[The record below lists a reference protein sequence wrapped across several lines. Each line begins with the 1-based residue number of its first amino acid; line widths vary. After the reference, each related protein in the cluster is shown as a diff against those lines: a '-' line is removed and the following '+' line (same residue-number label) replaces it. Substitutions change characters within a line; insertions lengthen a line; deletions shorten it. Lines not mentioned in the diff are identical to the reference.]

1 MDMRKLNF
9 NLKLNI
15 KSIINY
21 ERLTRKPFSEFN
33 GSEEDVIPL
42 LYCMLVSNNDFKR
55 TYQETVEF
63 LFTDEKFVE
72 EINQRLQQIFLFE
85 SQFFNKEEVDEKSLS
100 QNNTQNKEEPNKVYI
115 YQLVPILV
123 MDCNLNIDYVLNEMH
138 YSEIDSYIKYRDD
151 KNKNRLEEKRLFTY
165 LTIMPHINAK
175 KLSVNE
181 LLPFSWEKEEK
192 EKEGLKVIDTHKD
205 KLKDFMNSGSIEW
218 TQPE

>member
-21 ERLTRKPFSEFN
+21 ERLTGKPFSEFN
-33 GSEEDVIPL
+33 GSEEDVVPL
-42 LYCMLVSNNDFKR
+42 LYCMLVANNDFKR
-55 TYQETVEF
+55 TYQETVKF
-63 LFTDEKFVE
+63 LFTDEKFVD
-72 EINQRLQQIFLFE
+72 EINSRLQQIFLFE
-85 SQFFNKEEVDEKSLS
+85 SQFFNNQDINKEIPTE
-100 QNNTQNKEEPNKVYI
+100 NNTQNKEESNKVFI
-115 YQLVPILV
+115 HQLVPILV
-123 MDCNLNIDYVLNEMH
+123 MDCNLDINYVLNEMH

-192 EKEGLKVIDTHKD
+192 EKEGLKVIDNHQD
-205 KLKDFMNSGSIEW
+205 KLKNFMASGSIEW
-218 TQPE
+218 VKPE

>member
-21 ERLTRKPFSEFN
+21 ERLTGRPFSTFTGN
-33 GSEEDVIPL
+33 EEDVLPL

-55 TYQETVEF
+55 TYQETIEY

-72 EINQRLQQIFLFE
+72 EINSRLQQIFLFE
-85 SQFFNKEEVDEKSLS
+85 SQFFNKEEVDEKSPS
-100 QNNTQNKEEPNKVYI
+100 QNNTPNKEESNKVFI

-123 MDCNLNIDYVLNEMH
+123 MDCNLNINYVLNEMH

-165 LTIMPHINAK
+165 LSIMPHINAK

-192 EKEGLKVIDTHKD
+192 EKEGLKVIDNHQD
-205 KLKDFMNSGSIEW
+205 KLKNFINSGQIEW
-218 TQPE
+218 VKPE

>member
-1 MDMRKLNF
+1 MKRLNF

-15 KSIINY
+15 KSIIFY
-21 ERLTRKPFSEFN
+21 ERLTGRPFSEFR

-55 TYQETVEF
+55 TYQETIEY

-85 SQFFNKEEVDEKSLS
+85 SQFFNNQDINKEIHTK
-100 QNNTQNKEEPNKVYI
+100 NNTPNKEEQPKVYI

-123 MDCNLNIDYVLNEMH
+123 MDCNLDINYVLNEMH

-165 LTIMPHINAK
+165 LTIMPHINSK

-192 EKEGLKVIDTHKD
+192 EKEGLKVIDNHQD
-205 KLKDFMNSGSIEW
+205 KLKNFMNSGSIEW
-218 TQPE
+218 KQPTE

>member
-1 MDMRKLNF
+1 MKKLNF

-15 KSIINY
+15 KSIIFY
-21 ERLTRKPFSEFN
+21 ERLTGKPFSTFN

-42 LYCMLVSNNDFKR
+42 LYCMLVANNDFKR
-55 TYQETVEF
+55 TYEETIKY

-72 EINQRLQQIFLFE
+72 EINSRLQKIFLFE
-85 SQFFNKEEVDEKSLS
+85 SQFFNNQDI
-100 QNNTQNKEEPNKVYI
+100 NKEIPTEINTPNKEDTNKVFI
-115 YQLVPILV
+115 HQLVPILV

-175 KLSVNE
+175 KLTVNE

-192 EKEGLKVIDTHKD
+192 EKEGLKVIDNHKD
-205 KLKDFMNSGSIEW
+205 KLHQFINSGSIEW
-218 TQPE
+218 KQPIE

>member
-1 MDMRKLNF
+1 MKKLNF

-15 KSIINY
+15 KSIIYY
-21 ERLTRKPFSEFN
+21 ERLTGRPFSTFTD
-33 GSEEDVIPL
+33 SEEDVVPL
-42 LYCMLVSNNDFKR
+42 LYCMLVANNDFKR
-55 TYQETVEF
+55 TYEETIQY

-72 EINQRLQQIFLFE
+72 QINNRLQKIFLFE
-85 SQFFNKEEVDEKSLS
+85 SQFFNNQDI
-100 QNNTQNKEEPNKVYI
+100 NKEIPTEINTPNKEDTNKVFI
-115 YQLVPILV
+115 HQLVPILV

-175 KLSVNE
+175 KLTVNE

-192 EKEGLKVIDTHKD
+192 EKEGLKVIDNHKD
-205 KLKDFMNSGSIEW
+205 KLHQFINSGSIEW
-218 TQPE
+218 KQPIE

>member
-1 MDMRKLNF
+1 MDMRNLNF

-21 ERLTRKPFSEFN
+21 ERLTGKPFSEFN
-33 GSEEDVIPL
+33 GSEEDVVPL
-42 LYCMLVSNNDFKR
+42 LYCMLVANNDFKR
-55 TYQETVEF
+55 TYQETVKF
-63 LFTDEKFVE
+63 LFTDEKFVD
-72 EINQRLQQIFLFE
+72 EINSRLQQIFLFE
-85 SQFFNKEEVDEKSLS
+85 SQFFNNQDINKEIPTE
-100 QNNTQNKEEPNKVYI
+100 NNTQNKEESNKVFI
-115 YQLVPILV
+115 HQLVPILV
-123 MDCNLNIDYVLNEMH
+123 MDCNLDINYVLNEMH

-192 EKEGLKVIDTHKD
+192 EKEGLKVIDNHQD
-205 KLKDFMNSGSIEW
+205 KLKNFMASGSIEW
-218 TQPE
+218 VKPE

>member
-1 MDMRKLNF
+1 MKKLNF

-15 KSIINY
+15 KSIIYY
-21 ERLTRKPFSEFN
+21 ERLTGKPFSTFTGN
-33 GSEEDVIPL
+33 EEDVIPL
-42 LYCMLVSNNDFKR
+42 LYCMLVANNDFKR
-55 TYQETVEF
+55 TYEETIKY
-63 LFTDEKFVE
+63 LFTDEKFVG
-72 EINQRLQQIFLFE
+72 EINSRLQKIFLFE
-85 SQFFNKEEVDEKSLS
+85 SQFFEKEEVDEKLPS
-100 QNNTQNKEEPNKVYI
+100 QIDTSNKEDTNKVYI

-175 KLSVNE
+175 KLTVNE

-192 EKEGLKVIDTHKD
+192 EKEGLKVIDNHKD
-205 KLKDFMNSGSIEW
+205 KLKNFMDSGTIEW
-218 TQPE
+218 KQPIE

>member
-1 MDMRKLNF
+1 MKKLNF

-21 ERLTRKPFSEFN
+21 ERLTGKPFSTFTGN
-33 GSEEDVIPL
+33 EEDVLPL

-72 EINQRLQQIFLFE
+72 EINSRLQQIFLFE
-85 SQFFNKEEVDEKSLS
+85 SQFFNKEEVDEKSPS
-100 QNNTQNKEEPNKVYI
+100 QNNTQNKEESNKVYI

-123 MDCNLNIDYVLNEMH
+123 MDCNLDINYVLNEMH

-181 LLPFSWEKEEK
+181 LLPFSWEKEDI

-205 KLKDFMNSGSIEW
+205 KLHQFMNSGQIEW
-218 TQPE
+218 TQPTE

>member
-1 MDMRKLNF
+1 MKKLNF

-15 KSIINY
+15 KSIIYY
-21 ERLTRKPFSEFN
+21 ERLTGKPFSEFKGN
-33 GSEEDVIPL
+33 EEDVVPL
-42 LYCMLVSNNDFKR
+42 LYCMLVANNDFKR
-55 TYQETVEF
+55 TYSETIQY

-72 EINQRLQQIFLFE
+72 QINSRLQKIFLFE
-85 SQFFNKEEVDEKSLS
+85 SQFFNNQDI
-100 QNNTQNKEEPNKVYI
+100 NKEIPSQIDTPNKEDTNKVFI
-115 YQLVPILV
+115 HQLVPILV

-175 KLSVNE
+175 KLTVNE
-181 LLPFSWEKEEK
+181 LLPFSWEKGEK

-205 KLKDFMNSGSIEW
+205 KLKNFMDSGTIEW
-218 TQPE
+218 TKPTE

>member
-1 MDMRKLNF
+1 MKKLNF

-15 KSIINY
+15 KSIIYY
-21 ERLTRKPFSEFN
+21 ERLTGKPFSTFN
-33 GSEEDVIPL
+33 GGEEDVVPL
-42 LYCMLVSNNDFKR
+42 LYCMLVANNDFKR
-55 TYQETVEF
+55 TYEETIKY

-72 EINQRLQQIFLFE
+72 QINSRLQKIFLFE
-85 SQFFNKEEVDEKSLS
+85 SQFFNKEEENKEIPS
-100 QNNTQNKEEPNKVYI
+100 QINTQNKEESNKVFI
-115 YQLVPILV
+115 HQLVPILV

-175 KLSVNE
+175 KLTVSE
-181 LLPFSWEKEEK
+181 LLPFSWEQEQK

-205 KLKDFMNSGSIEW
+205 KLKNFMNSGQIEW
-218 TQPE
+218 KQPE

>member
-1 MDMRKLNF
+1 MKKLNF

-15 KSIINY
+15 KSIIYY
-21 ERLTRKPFSEFN
+21 ERLTGKPFSEFKGN
-33 GSEEDVIPL
+33 EEDVVPL
-42 LYCMLVSNNDFKR
+42 LYCMLVANNDFKR
-55 TYQETVEF
+55 TYSETIQY

-72 EINQRLQQIFLFE
+72 QINSRLQKIFLFE
-85 SQFFNKEEVDEKSLS
+85 SQFFNNQDINKEIPS
-100 QNNTQNKEEPNKVYI
+100 QINTQNKDEEQSKVFI
-115 YQLVPILV
+115 HQLVPILV

-175 KLSVNE
+175 KLTVSE
-181 LLPFSWEKEEK
+181 LLPFSWEKEQK

-205 KLKDFMNSGSIEW
+205 KLKNFMNSGQIEW
-218 TQPE
+218 KQPIE

>member
-1 MDMRKLNF
+1 MKKLNF

-21 ERLTRKPFSEFN
+21 ERLTGKPFSEFS
-33 GSEEDVIPL
+33 GSEEDVLPL

-55 TYQETVEF
+55 TYEETIEF

-72 EINQRLQQIFLFE
+72 EINSRLQQIFLFE
-85 SQFFNKEEVDEKSLS
+85 SQFFNQEVNKELPS
-100 QNNTQNKEEPNKVYI
+100 QNNTQNKEESNKVFI
-115 YQLVPILV
+115 HQLVPILV
-123 MDCNLNIDYVLNEMH
+123 MDCNLAINYVLNEMH

-175 KLSVNE
+175 KLTVNE

-192 EKEGLKVIDTHKD
+192 EKEGLKTIDTHKD
-205 KLKDFMNSGSIEW
+205 KLKNFMNSGSIEW
-218 TQPE
+218 TKPTE

>member
-1 MDMRKLNF
+1 MRKLNF

>member
-1 MDMRKLNF
+1 MKKLNF

-15 KSIINY
+15 KSIIFY
-21 ERLTRKPFSEFN
+21 ERLTGRPFSTFTGN
-33 GSEEDVIPL
+33 EEDVIPL
-42 LYCMLVSNNDFKR
+42 LYCMLVANNDFKR
-55 TYQETVEF
+55 SYEETIKY

-72 EINQRLQQIFLFE
+72 QINSRLQKIFLFE
-85 SQFFNKEEVDEKSLS
+85 NQFFNKEEENKEIPTEID
-100 QNNTQNKEEPNKVYI
+100 TPNKEESNKVFI
-115 YQLVPILV
+115 HQLVPILV

-175 KLSVNE
+175 KLTVSE
-181 LLPFSWEKEEK
+181 LLPFSWEQEQK

-205 KLKDFMNSGSIEW
+205 KLKNFMDSGSIEW
-218 TQPE
+218 TKPTE

>member
-1 MDMRKLNF
+1 MKKLNF

-21 ERLTRKPFSEFN
+21 ERLTGRPFSEFR
-33 GSEEDVIPL
+33 GSEEDVLPL
-42 LYCMLVSNNDFKR
+42 LYCMLVSNNEFKR
-55 TYQETVEF
+55 TYQETIEY

-85 SQFFNKEEVDEKSLS
+85 SQFFNNQDINKEIPS
-100 QNNTQNKEEPNKVYI
+100 QNNTPNKEEQPKVFI

-205 KLKDFMNSGSIEW
+205 KFKNFMNSGTIEM
-218 TQPE
+218 TQQE

>member
-1 MDMRKLNF
+1 MKRLNF

-21 ERLTRKPFSEFN
+21 ERLTGRPFSTFTGN
-33 GSEEDVIPL
+33 EEDVLPL

-55 TYQETVEF
+55 TYEETIEF

-72 EINQRLQQIFLFE
+72 EINSRLQQIFLFE
-85 SQFFNKEEVDEKSLS
+85 SQFFNKEEVDEKSHS
-100 QNNTQNKEEPNKVYI
+100 QNNTPNKEEQPKVYI

-123 MDCNLNIDYVLNEMH
+123 MDCNLDINYVLNEMH

-175 KLSVNE
+175 KLTVNE

-205 KLKDFMNSGSIEW
+205 KLHQFMNSGQIEW
-218 TQPE
+218 TKPTE

>member
-1 MDMRKLNF
+1 MRRISK
-9 NLKLNI
+9 I
-15 KSIINY
+15 S
-21 ERLTRKPFSEFN
+21 
-33 GSEEDVIPL
+33 
-42 LYCMLVSNNDFKR
+42 
-55 TYQETVEF
+55 YQETVEF

-72 EINQRLQQIFLFE
+72 EINSRLQQIFLFE
-85 SQFFNKEEVDEKSLS
+85 SQFFNNQDINKEIHTE
-100 QNNTQNKEEPNKVYI
+100 NNTQNKEESNKVYI
-115 YQLVPILV
+115 YQLAPILV
-123 MDCNLNIDYVLNEMH
+123 MDCNLDINYVLNEMH

-165 LTIMPHINAK
+165 LTIMPHINSK

-205 KLKDFMNSGSIEW
+205 KLHQFMNSGQIEW

>member
-1 MDMRKLNF
+1 MKKLNF

-15 KSIINY
+15 KSIIFY
-21 ERLTRKPFSEFN
+21 ERLTNRPFSTFT

-42 LYCMLVSNNDFKR
+42 LYCMLVANNDFKR
-55 TYQETVEF
+55 SYEETIKY

-72 EINQRLQQIFLFE
+72 QINSRLQKIFLFE
-85 SQFFNKEEVDEKSLS
+85 SQFFNKENKEIPTEI
-100 QNNTQNKEEPNKVYI
+100 NTQNKDEEQSKVFI
-115 YQLVPILV
+115 HQLVPILV
-123 MDCNLNIDYVLNEMH
+123 MDCNLDINYVLNDMH

-165 LTIMPHINAK
+165 LTIMPHINVK
-175 KLSVNE
+175 KLTVNE

-205 KLKDFMNSGSIEW
+205 KLHQFMNSGQIEW
-218 TQPE
+218 KQPIE

>member
-1 MDMRKLNF
+1 MKRLNF

-21 ERLTRKPFSEFN
+21 ERLTGRPFSTFTGN
-33 GSEEDVIPL
+33 EEDVLPL

-55 TYQETVEF
+55 TYQETIEF

-72 EINQRLQQIFLFE
+72 EINSRLQQIFLFE
-85 SQFFNKEEVDEKSLS
+85 SQFFNKEEVDEKSHS
-100 QNNTQNKEEPNKVYI
+100 QNNTPNKEEQPKVYI

-123 MDCNLNIDYVLNEMH
+123 MDCNLDINYVLNEMH

-205 KLKDFMNSGSIEW
+205 KLKNFMNSGSIEW
-218 TQPE
+218 TKPTE

>member
-1 MDMRKLNF
+1 MKKLNF

-15 KSIINY
+15 KSIIFY
-21 ERLTRKPFSEFN
+21 ERLTGRPFSTFTD
-33 GSEEDVIPL
+33 SEEDVIPL
-42 LYCMLVSNNDFKR
+42 LYCMLVANNDFKR
-55 TYQETVEF
+55 TYEETIQY

-72 EINQRLQQIFLFE
+72 QINSRLQKIFLFE
-85 SQFFNKEEVDEKSLS
+85 SQFFNKEEENKEIPTEI
-100 QNNTQNKEEPNKVYI
+100 NTPNKEESNKVYI

-175 KLSVNE
+175 KLTVSE
-181 LLPFSWEKEEK
+181 LLPFSWEQEQK
-192 EKEGLKVIDTHKD
+192 EKEGLKVIDNHKD
-205 KLKDFMNSGSIEW
+205 KLKNFMDSGTIEW
-218 TQPE
+218 KQPTE

>member
-1 MDMRKLNF
+1 MKKLNF

-21 ERLTRKPFSEFN
+21 ERLTGRPFSEFR
-33 GSEEDVIPL
+33 GSEEDVLPL
-42 LYCMLVSNNDFKR
+42 LYCMLVTNNDFKR
-55 TYQETVEF
+55 TYQETIQY

-85 SQFFNKEEVDEKSLS
+85 SQFFNQEVNKEIPS
-100 QNNTQNKEEPNKVYI
+100 QIDTQNKEEQPKVFI

-123 MDCNLNIDYVLNEMH
+123 MDCNLDINYVLNQMH

-175 KLSVNE
+175 KLTVNE

-205 KLKDFMNSGSIEW
+205 KLHQFMNSGSIEW
-218 TQPE
+218 TKPE

>member
-1 MDMRKLNF
+1 MRKLNF

-21 ERLTRKPFSEFN
+21 ERLTGRPFSEFR
-33 GSEEDVIPL
+33 GSEEDVLPL

-55 TYQETVEF
+55 TYQETIQY

-85 SQFFNKEEVDEKSLS
+85 SQFFNKEEADEKSPS
-100 QNNTQNKEEPNKVYI
+100 QNSIQNKEESNKVFI
-115 YQLVPILV
+115 HQLVPILV
-123 MDCNLNIDYVLNEMH
+123 MDCNLDINYVLNEMR

-205 KLKDFMNSGSIEW
+205 KLHQFMNSGSIEW
-218 TQPE
+218 VKPE

>member
-1 MDMRKLNF
+1 MKKLNF

-15 KSIINY
+15 KSIIFY
-21 ERLTRKPFSEFN
+21 ERLTGRPFSTFTGN
-33 GSEEDVIPL
+33 EEEVIPL
-42 LYCMLVSNNDFKR
+42 LYCMLVANNDFKR
-55 TYQETVEF
+55 TYEETIKY

-72 EINQRLQQIFLFE
+72 EINSRLQKIFIFE
-85 SQFFNKEEVDEKSLS
+85 SQFFNNQNINEEIPTEI
-100 QNNTQNKEEPNKVYI
+100 NTPNKEESNKVFI
-115 YQLVPILV
+115 HQLVPILV

-175 KLSVNE
+175 KLTVNE

-205 KLKDFMNSGSIEW
+205 KLKNFMNSGQIEW
-218 TQPE
+218 KQPTE

>member
-1 MDMRKLNF
+1 MKRLNF

-21 ERLTRKPFSEFN
+21 ERLTGKPFSEFN
-33 GSEEDVIPL
+33 GSEEDVLPL

-55 TYQETVEF
+55 TYQETIEY

-72 EINQRLQQIFLFE
+72 EINSRLQQIFLFE
-85 SQFFNKEEVDEKSLS
+85 SQFFNKEEVDEKSPA
-100 QNNTQNKEEPNKVYI
+100 QNNTQNKEESNKVYI

-123 MDCNLNIDYVLNEMH
+123 MDCNLDINYVLNEMH

-175 KLSVNE
+175 KLTVSE
-181 LLPFSWEKEEK
+181 LLPFSWEQEQK
-192 EKEGLKVIDTHKD
+192 EKEGLKTIDTHQD
-205 KLKDFMNSGSIEW
+205 KLKNFMNSGSIEW
-218 TQPE
+218 TKPTE

>member
-1 MDMRKLNF
+1 MDMKKLNF

-21 ERLTRKPFSEFN
+21 ERLTGKPFSEFR
-33 GSEEDVIPL
+33 GSEEDVLPL

-85 SQFFNKEEVDEKSLS
+85 SQFFNKEEVDEKSPS
-100 QNNTQNKEEPNKVYI
+100 QNNTPNKEESNKVYI

-123 MDCNLNIDYVLNEMH
+123 MDCNLDINYVLNEMH
-138 YSEIDSYIKYRDD
+138 YAEIDSYIKYRDD

-165 LTIMPHINAK
+165 LSIMPHINAK

-192 EKEGLKVIDTHKD
+192 EKEGLKVIDNHKD
-205 KLKDFMNSGSIEW
+205 KLHQFMNSGQIEW

>member
-1 MDMRKLNF
+1 MKKLNF

-15 KSIINY
+15 KSIIYY
-21 ERLTRKPFSEFN
+21 ERLTGKPFSTFTGN
-33 GSEEDVIPL
+33 EEDVIPL
-42 LYCMLVSNNDFKR
+42 LYCMLVANNDFKR
-55 TYQETVEF
+55 SYEETIKY

-72 EINQRLQQIFLFE
+72 QINSRLQKIFIFE
-85 SQFFNKEEVDEKSLS
+85 SQFFNNQDI
-100 QNNTQNKEEPNKVYI
+100 NKEIPTEINTPNKEDTNKVFI
-115 YQLVPILV
+115 HQLVPILV

-175 KLSVNE
+175 KLTVNE
-181 LLPFSWEKEEK
+181 LLPFSWEQEQK

-205 KLKDFMNSGSIEW
+205 KLKNFMNSGTIEW
-218 TQPE
+218 TQPTE

>member
-1 MDMRKLNF
+1 MRKLNF

-21 ERLTRKPFSEFN
+21 ERLTGRPFSLFTGN
-33 GSEEDVIPL
+33 EEDVLPL

-55 TYQETVEF
+55 TYEETVEF

-72 EINQRLQQIFLFE
+72 EINSRLQQIFLFE
-85 SQFFNKEEVDEKSLS
+85 SQFFNQDINKEIPTE
-100 QNNTQNKEEPNKVYI
+100 NNTPIKEQPKVFI

-165 LTIMPHINAK
+165 LTIMPHINTK
-175 KLSVNE
+175 KLTVNE

-192 EKEGLKVIDTHKD
+192 EKEGLKTIDTHKD
-205 KLKDFMNSGSIEW
+205 KLKNFMDSGSIEW
-218 TQPE
+218 TQTE

>member
-1 MDMRKLNF
+1 MKKLNF

-21 ERLTRKPFSEFN
+21 ERLTGRPFSEFR

-55 TYQETVEF
+55 TYEETIEY

-72 EINQRLQQIFLFE
+72 QINSRLQKIFLFE
-85 SQFFNKEEVDEKSLS
+85 SQFFNKEE
-100 QNNTQNKEEPNKVYI
+100 NKEIPTEINTPNKEQSKVFI
-115 YQLVPILV
+115 HQLVPILV
-123 MDCNLNIDYVLNEMH
+123 MDCNLDINYVLNEMH

-165 LTIMPHINAK
+165 LTIMPHINSK

-192 EKEGLKVIDTHKD
+192 EKEGLKVIDTHQD
-205 KLKDFMNSGSIEW
+205 KLKNFMNSGQIEW

>member
-1 MDMRKLNF
+1 MRKLNF

-21 ERLTRKPFSEFN
+21 ERLTGRPFSTFT
-33 GSEEDVIPL
+33 GSEEDVLPL

-72 EINQRLQQIFLFE
+72 EINSRLQQIFLFE
-85 SQFFNKEEVDEKSLS
+85 SQFFNKEEVDEKSPS
-100 QNNTQNKEEPNKVYI
+100 QNNTQNKEEQPKVFI

-123 MDCNLNIDYVLNEMH
+123 MDCNLNINYVLNEMH

-205 KLKDFMNSGSIEW
+205 KLKNFMNSGQIEW
-218 TQPE
+218 TKPTE

>member
-1 MDMRKLNF
+1 MKKLNF

-15 KSIINY
+15 KSIIFY
-21 ERLTRKPFSEFN
+21 ERLTGRPFSTFTD
-33 GSEEDVIPL
+33 SEEDVIPL
-42 LYCMLVSNNDFKR
+42 LYCMLVANNDFKR
-55 TYQETVEF
+55 TYEETIQY

-72 EINQRLQQIFLFE
+72 QINSRLQKIFLFE
-85 SQFFNKEEVDEKSLS
+85 SQFFNKEEENKEIPTEI
-100 QNNTQNKEEPNKVYI
+100 NTQTKEASNKVYI

-175 KLSVNE
+175 KLTVSE
-181 LLPFSWEKEEK
+181 LLPFSWEQEQK
-192 EKEGLKVIDTHKD
+192 EKEGLKVIDNHKD
-205 KLKDFMNSGSIEW
+205 KLKNFMDSGTIEW
-218 TQPE
+218 KQPTE

>member
-1 MDMRKLNF
+1 MKRLNF

-21 ERLTRKPFSEFN
+21 ERLTGKPFSEFN
-33 GSEEDVIPL
+33 GSEEDVLPL

-55 TYQETVEF
+55 TYQETIEF

-72 EINQRLQQIFLFE
+72 EINSRLQQIFLFE
-85 SQFFNKEEVDEKSLS
+85 SQFFNKEEVDEKSPA
-100 QNNTQNKEEPNKVYI
+100 QIDTQNKEEQPKVFI

-123 MDCNLNIDYVLNEMH
+123 MDCNLDINYVLNQMH
-138 YSEIDSYIKYRDD
+138 YSEIDSYIKYRDN

-205 KLKDFMNSGSIEW
+205 KLKNFMNSGQIEW
-218 TQPE
+218 TKPTE

>member
-1 MDMRKLNF
+1 MKKLNF

-15 KSIINY
+15 KSIIYY
-21 ERLTRKPFSEFN
+21 ERLTGKPFSTFTGN
-33 GSEEDVIPL
+33 EEDVIPL
-42 LYCMLVSNNDFKR
+42 LYCMLVANNDFKR
-55 TYQETVEF
+55 SYEETIKY

-72 EINQRLQQIFLFE
+72 QINSRLQKIFIFE
-85 SQFFNKEEVDEKSLS
+85 SQFFNNQDI
-100 QNNTQNKEEPNKVYI
+100 NKEIPTEINTPNKEDTNKVFI
-115 YQLVPILV
+115 HQLVPILV

-175 KLSVNE
+175 KLTVNE
-181 LLPFSWEKEEK
+181 LLPFSWEEEQK

-205 KLKDFMNSGSIEW
+205 KLKNFMNSGTIEW
-218 TQPE
+218 TQPTE

>member
-1 MDMRKLNF
+1 MKKLNF

-15 KSIINY
+15 KSIIFY
-21 ERLTRKPFSEFN
+21 ERLTGKPFSTFN

-42 LYCMLVSNNDFKR
+42 LYCMLVANNDFKR
-55 TYQETVEF
+55 TYEETIKY

-72 EINQRLQQIFLFE
+72 EINSRLQKIFLFE
-85 SQFFNKEEVDEKSLS
+85 SQFFNKEEVDEKLPS
-100 QNNTQNKEEPNKVYI
+100 QNSIQNKEESNKVFI
-115 YQLVPILV
+115 HQLVPILV
-123 MDCNLNIDYVLNEMH
+123 MDCNLDINYVLNEMH

-175 KLSVNE
+175 KLTVSE

-192 EKEGLKVIDTHKD
+192 EKEGLKVIDNHKD
-205 KLKDFMNSGSIEW
+205 KLKNFMDSGTIEW
-218 TQPE
+218 KQPTE

>member
-1 MDMRKLNF
+1 MRKLNF

-21 ERLTRKPFSEFN
+21 ERLTGKPFSEFN
-33 GSEEDVIPL
+33 GSEEDVVPL
-42 LYCMLVSNNDFKR
+42 LYCMLVANNDFKR
-55 TYQETVEF
+55 TYQETVKF
-63 LFTDEKFVE
+63 LFTDEKFVD
-72 EINQRLQQIFLFE
+72 EINSRLQQIFLFE
-85 SQFFNKEEVDEKSLS
+85 SQFFNNQDINKEIPTE
-100 QNNTQNKEEPNKVYI
+100 NNTQNKEESNKVFI
-115 YQLVPILV
+115 HQLVPILV
-123 MDCNLNIDYVLNEMH
+123 MDCNLDINYVLNEMH

-192 EKEGLKVIDTHKD
+192 EKEGLKVIDNHQD
-205 KLKDFMNSGSIEW
+205 KLKNFMASGSIEW
-218 TQPE
+218 VKPE